1 MSVIN
6 TNMSALIATNAIIAN
21 DRDQEIAM
29 ERLSTGLRINSAS
42 DDAAGL
48 AISSRM
54 QAEVTGLN
62 MATRNAND
70 AISMIETIEGSSQEI
85 ASALQRMRE
94 LAVQAAS
101 DTYGVTDRAA
111 LDLEFGQLFLEM
123 QRIATQ
129 TTWNEITVLNGAN
142 VAGVP
147 VTDRTVTPENLT
159 IQLGKAAT
167 QNMALSIKSFDPRT
181 TMKTSARM
189 EVVNPATG
197 AITTAGNIGPRGADA
212 LTVATSGGGTVLVA
226 ATNGLTTA
234 QITAAAGS
242 LRQEGNDNH
251 NMDDNTGVAAVDTGP
266 DRRAAETQAFGHAV
280 LYVGMAT
287 NGVSPVL
294 NGGKRIDVLSR
305 ANADY
310 TLAQLDVAISA
321 VSAERA
327 KYGAYISRLEQ
338 AGDNLTNVARHQ
350 EQSRSRIADADY
362 AVETS
367 ELSRTTIIAQASTAM
382 LAQANAAK
390 QTVLTLLQ

>member
-70 AISMIETIEGSSQEI
+70 AVSMIETIEGSSREI

-111 LDLEFGQLFLEM
+111 LDLEFGQLWLEM

-129 TTWNEITVLNGAN
+129 TTWNEKTVMDGDGVQTSA
-142 VAGVP
+142 VAA
-147 VTDRTVTPENLT
+147 TSLT
-159 IQLGKAAT
+159 IQLGKAAA
-167 QNMALSIKSFDPRT
+167 QNMTLTIKSFDPQTAVRANAQLST
-181 TMKTSARM
+181 T
-189 EVVNPATG
+189 NPATG
-197 AITTAGNIGPRGADA
+197 AEILAGNVWPAGSTPASAGGGAIA
-212 LTVATSGGGTVLVA
+212 TRASATSLGHD
-226 ATNGLTTA
+226 A
-234 QITAAAGS
+234 Q
-242 LRQEGNDNH
+242 GNDNSSL
-251 NMDDNTGVAAVDTGP
+251 NSAAATAHATTDT
-266 DRRAAETQAFGHAV
+266 TAFGSAV
-280 LYVGMAT
+280 LYVNDVGAAAAVPQRI
-287 NGVSPVL
+287 NIL
-294 NGGKRIDVLSR
+294 NIRNSNYALL
-305 ANADY
+305 N
-310 TLAQLDVAISA
+310 LDKAITA

-327 KYGAYISRLEQ
+327 KYGAYISRLEH

>member
-70 AISMIETIEGSSQEI
+70 AVSMIETIEGSSREI

-129 TTWNEITVLNGAN
+129 TTWNEITVMDGDGVTTGA
-142 VAGVP
+142 VES
-147 VTDRTVTPENLT
+147 TSLT
-159 IQLGKAAT
+159 IQLGKAAS
-167 QNMALSIKSFDPRT
+167 QNMTLTIKSFDPRT
-181 TMKTSARM
+181 TVKQSARM
-189 EVVNPATG
+189 DVVNPATG
-197 AITTAGNIGPRGADA
+197 AITAGN
-212 LTVATSGGGTVLVA
+212 LATDSTPAAGNNGGTRLGII
-226 ATNGLTTA
+226 TNALG
-234 QITAAAGS
+234 QD
-242 LRQEGNDNH
+242 RFGNDN
-251 NMDDNTGVAAVDTGP
+251 NNEKDTGTLN
-266 DRRAAETQAFGHAV
+266 RRDAETQAYGAAV
-280 LYVGMAT
+280 LYVANAT
-287 NGVSPVL
+287 DLLPAADVL
-294 NGGKRIDVLSR
+294 LARIDIKSR
-305 ANADY
+305 GNADFA
-310 TLAQLDVAISA
+310 LLNLDKAISA

-327 KYGAYISRLEQ
+327 KYGAYISRLEH